1 MSGRAERKA
10 AIAARHRLL
19 PGGRVAGPMP
29 WIIAIMM
36 FVTVLAAAAPARIGL
51 PGALQY

>member
-10 AIAARHRLL
+10 ATAARHRLL

-36 FVTVLAAAAPARIGL
+36 FVTVLAAAAGL
-51 PGALQY
+51 GL